1 MSNSVNGTT
10 TTSSGTPSANPP
22 RSRFAS
28 ESAMSLLVDSL
39 KDRML
44 FAIPKKGMPANPK
57 QVYGEPFLMGSLLRK
72 CRKTVR
78 EVYRAAR
85 R

>member
-44 FAIPKKGMPANPK
+44 FAIPKKGMPAISD
-57 QVYGEPFLMGSLLRK
+57 QDYREPILMG
-72 CRKTVR
+72 
-78 EVYRAAR
+78 
-85 R
+85 